1 MGKYLEY
8 LLGEGSGKEVE
19 MMEKK
24 KPMMVINN
32 DTKMMLPTTM
42 TGVIVRTTTR

>member
-8 LLGEGSGKEVE
+8 LLGKGSGKEAE
-19 MMEKK
+19 MIKK
-24 KPMMVINN
+24 ELMMVINN

>member
-24 KPMMVINN
+24 KPMMVIN
-32 DTKMMLPTTM
+32 TKMMLPTTM